1 MPDLNL
7 NAHTD
12 ISPKYRLR
20 FSKTGQAVYMSHLD
34 LMRTMQR
41 AFARAGFSL
50 KHSEGF
56 NPHPQISIAL
66 PLSVGMSSVCELLD
80 FSLQVQTSFRK
91 IPPYLNK
98 VLPQGIEVTDIYP
111 AGKKV
116 RDLKW
121 LSVIGELF
129 YNNSILSPSETAGK
143 LEQYFSADEIV
154 IRKKTKRG
162 LRDTNI
168 APGIK
173 SAEFAVFE
181 DKLVL
186 MATISAAEPT
196 VSPEHMMQALKE
208 NAPELAP
215 DFAAFT
221 RTETYDNSLGVF
233 R

>member
-1 MPDLNL
+1 MSDANM
-7 NAHTD
+7 NTD
-12 ISPKYRLR
+12 IKYRLR
-20 FSKTGQAVYMSHLD
+20 FSKTGRAVYMSHLD

-66 PLSVGMSSVCELLD
+66 PLSVGMSSLCELLD
-80 FSLQVQTSFRK
+80 FSLKVQTSFRK

-98 VLPQGIEVTDIYP
+98 VLPQGIEITDIYP

-129 YNNSILSPSETAGK
+129 YDDNTLSHPDTAPR
-143 LEQYFSADEIV
+143 LEQYFSAQEIV
-154 IRKKTKRG
+154 INKKTKRG

-173 SAEFAVFE
+173 SAEFAVLE
-181 DKLVL
+181 DKIVM
-186 MATISAAEPT
+186 MATVSAAEPT
-196 VSPEHMMQALKE
+196 ISAEHMMQALRT

-215 DFAAFT
+215 DFASFT
-221 RTETYDNSLGVF
+221 RTETFDHKLDVF